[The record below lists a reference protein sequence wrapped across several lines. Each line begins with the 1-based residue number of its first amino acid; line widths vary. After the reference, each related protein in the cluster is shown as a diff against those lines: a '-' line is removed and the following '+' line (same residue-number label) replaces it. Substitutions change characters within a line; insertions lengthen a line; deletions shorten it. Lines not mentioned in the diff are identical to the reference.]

1 MAGRFTVD
9 AVFRGVDKF
18 SGPMARMTARAEQL
32 QKRMA
37 KGTQALNNAS
47 AAVASGLK
55 TAATY
60 AIGAGAIV
68 GTVAAKVIEAGANF
82 ESTMSGVAAVSN
94 ATDTELAA
102 LKGRALELGK
112 TTKFSATEVAG
123 GMEIMSKAGL
133 KVSDILTGL
142 PGLLSAAAAD
152 GAGIEETANSL
163 MSSMKA
169 MGIGPEKMQLFAD
182 QMAKAGDATKAS
194 IGSISESLAI
204 AGPVF
209 KQLNV
214 PMESA
219 IAQIALLQDAGIDAS
234 SAGTTLAAAYS
245 KLAAPMGRTK
255 GALAALG
262 LSVKD
267 AMGNMKPPERLLGE
281 ILGATSKIKGNVGQ
295 MAAFTELVGLESQK
309 ALLNVASAA
318 KDGRL
323 TSLVSDLK
331 DAGGYADTIAKK
343 RLDNFTGDITMLGSA
358 VEGVS
363 IKLFDMEKGPL
374 RGVVKGITDWVRAN
388 DDLIV
393 SGIGDKLK
401 EWKPIVTGFGEG
413 LRDGMKELK
422 PILKDVGDGLSTVFG
437 NGGSGQGPQ
446 AQAYFL
452 AKNVVKVAE
461 AFALFSI
468 GSKLASVGVAG
479 IDLAVKGAKVVGW
492 MWDVGKSTKAAVD
505 AFRTAQQVGPASITA
520 LSNALNGLNGGLVD
534 VSGNA
539 SKVAGLRGGLNA
551 AFDGWAA
558 KAGLA
563 AAAIGAVGLALE
575 QGNSFLNENGGWE
588 GFKAFVGA
596 GDDPYDYGFSAV
608 DNVMNKQARASAD
621 AERASGVRAT
631 AAPFD
636 PNQSAAV
643 DRLFGVAQPE
653 GYGAPLPSD
662 ARPQVASPWEGF
674 SPDEMKG
681 LFKSTIDV
689 NIKDPGKVVDSVE
702 VTNPGKTLAPV
713 NPRSGTK

>member
-1 MAGRFTVD
+1 
-9 AVFRGVDKF
+9 
-18 SGPMARMTARAEQL
+18 
-32 QKRMA
+32 
-37 KGTQALNNAS
+37 
-47 AAVASGLK
+47 
-55 TAATY
+55 
-60 AIGAGAIV
+60 
-68 GTVAAKVIEAGANF
+68 
-82 ESTMSGVAAVSN
+82 
-94 ATDTELAA
+94 
-102 LKGRALELGK
+102 
-112 TTKFSATEVAG
+112 
-123 GMEIMSKAGL
+123 
-133 KVSDILTGL
+133 
-142 PGLLSAAAAD
+142 LLSAAAAD

-267 AMGNMKPPERLLGE
+267 AMGNMKPPEQLLGQ

-323 TSLVSDLK
+323 NSLVSDLK
-331 DAGGYADTIAKK
+331 DAGGYADLIAKK
-343 RLDNFTGDITMLGSA
+343 RLDNFTGDITMLRSA

-374 RGVVKGITDWVRAN
+374 RDVGQGITNWVRAN

-393 SGIGDKLK
+393 SGIGDKIK
-401 EWKPIVTGFGEG
+401 EWTPLVIGFSEG
-413 LRDGMKELK
+413 LRDGMKELGPVIK
-422 PILKDVGDGLSTVFG
+422 GVGEGLSTVFG

-452 AKNVVKVAE
+452 ARNVVKAAE

-468 GSKLASVGVAG
+468 GSKVASGAVAG

-492 MWDVGKSTKAAVD
+492 MWDVGKSTKAAID
-505 AFRTAQQVGPASITA
+505 AFRIAQQVGPAGITA
-520 LSNALNGLNGGLVD
+520 MSGAINGLAGPVSSLGTSAISASQSIGGI
-534 VSGNA
+534 VSA
-539 SKVAGLRGGLNA
+539 AGA
-551 AFDGWAA
+551 AALPI
-558 KAGLA
+558 LA
-563 AAAIGAVGLALE
+563 VAAAIGAVIAAGYNLYKFV
-575 QGNSFLNENGGWE
+575 QENGGWE
-588 GFKAFVGA
+588 GMKAFVGA